1 MKVEYKI
8 EGMSCNHCVM
18 AVKKSLTKLNL
29 KNFEV
34 KIGYAFIEF
43 DETNVSDANIIN
55 SIGEAGYRIVTKN
68 ILSN

>member
-18 AVKKSLTKLNL
+18 AVQKSLAKLNL

-34 KIGYAFIEF
+34 KIGSAIIDF
-43 DETNVSDANIIN
+43 DENKVSDANITD
-55 SIGEAGYRIVTKN
+55 SIEEAGYQIVAKN